1 MTQLEKN
8 KKRQMHTVRRP
19 VGEPL
24 GKILCPRCGNST
36 HFVEQLE
43 SVLVSTVYR
52 QNQDGSFTPVE
63 QHSEAEGERIFLC
76 GECGYDMT
84 PFHEHFRDMSF

>member
-1 MTQLEKN
+1 MTQLDN
-8 KKRQMHTVRRP
+8 KKRQAHTVRRP

-24 GKILCPRCGNST
+24 GKIICPRCGNST
-36 HFVEQLE
+36 HFMEQFE

-52 QNQDGSFTPVE
+52 QNLDGSFTPVE
-63 QHSEAEGERIFLC
+63 QHCEAEGDRTFLC

-84 PFHEHFRDMSF
+84 PIHEHFRDMSF